1 MYFTKRQLE
10 VLDFVRHY
18 IAEFRVAPTLE
29 EMADHFRVSK
39 ITIHD
44 HLKTLEEKGVLRRI
58 KNRARA
64 IEIVDEALPEASR
77 GSAESGRGEERLVLP
92 VLGLVQAGSPHE
104 PFENPDEFD
113 VRGWLDRPGDF
124 HLLRVQG
131 ESMIEDHIAEG
142 DLVVVDRRKRPRNG
156 DIVVAATPDGGVT
169 LKRIFDEGHR
179 VRLQPSNAAMEPMYF
194 DSADVRGVVV
204 GLMRQF

>member
-10 VLDFVRHY
+10 ILDFLRQY
-18 IAEFRVAPTLE
+18 IAQFRIAPTLE
-29 EMADHFRVSK
+29 EMAEHFRVSK

-44 HLKTLEEKGVLRRI
+44 HVKTLEEKGVLRKA

-64 IEIVDEALPEASR
+64 IELVEAERA
-77 GSAESGRGEERLVLP
+77 AEESRLVLP

-104 PFENPDEFD
+104 PYENPEEFD
-113 VRGWLDRPGDF
+113 LHNWVDKPGDL
-124 HLLRVQG
+124 HLLRVTG
-131 ESMIEDHIAEG
+131 DSMIDDHITEG
-142 DLVVVDRRKRPRNG
+142 DLVLVDRKRRPRDG

-169 LKRIFDEGHR
+169 LKRIYRENNR

-194 DSADVRGVVV
+194 ESAEVRGVVV
-204 GLMRQF
+204 GLMRKF

>member
-10 VLDFVRHY
+10 ILDFLRQY
-18 IAEFRVAPTLE
+18 IAQFRIAPTLE
-29 EMADHFRVSK
+29 EMAEHFRVSK

-44 HLKTLEEKGVLRRI
+44 HVKTLEEKGVLRKA

-64 IEIVDEALPEASR
+64 IELVEAERA
-77 GSAESGRGEERLVLP
+77 AEESRLVLP

-104 PFENPDEFD
+104 PYENPEEFD
-113 VRGWLDRPGDF
+113 LHNWVDKPGDL
-124 HLLRVQG
+124 HLLRVTG
-131 ESMIEDHIAEG
+131 DSMIDDHITEG
-142 DLVVVDRRKRPRNG
+142 DLVLVDRKRRPRDG

-169 LKRIFDEGHR
+169 LKRSYRENNR

-194 DSADVRGVVV
+194 ESAEVRGVVV
-204 GLMRQF
+204 GLMRKF